1 MTWRLHSQIRAAL
14 VCAAFT
20 FMVAL
25 PALGQ
30 SVKTPKIA
38 QIDLENLKIVLK
50 PNGKPLLVNFWATW
64 CDPCR
69 EEFPDLVKLHVK
81 YRDRIDF
88 ATVSLDD
95 LAEIKTS
102 VPKFLRKMKSEIPA
116 YLLKATDDDAVIR
129 YVSPDWSGNLPL
141 TIIYS
146 ADGKQV
152 YFKNAKFNYAKIAE
166 AIERLSTPTVPA
178 APTHPD
184 R

>member
-20 FMVAL
+20 FLIAL
-25 PALGQ
+25 PVLGQ
-30 SVKTPKIA
+30 SVKTPKVE
-38 QIDLENLKIVLK
+38 QIDLEKLKIALK

-69 EEFPDLVKLHVK
+69 EEFPDLVKLHAK
-81 YRDRIDF
+81 YRDRMDF

-95 LAEIKTS
+95 PAEIKTS
-102 VPKFLRKMKSEIPA
+102 VPKFLRKMKSEMPA

-146 ADGKQV
+146 SDGKQV
-152 YFKNAKFNYAKIAE
+152 YVKNAKFNYAKIAE
-166 AIERLSTPTVPA
+166 VIEGLTTPTVPA

-184 R
+184 Q